1 MRYYIYNNGDARNH
15 GCEAIIRSTAQML
28 GNSKDDIGY
37 TSFESK
43 ADYDYGLDEICN
55 IIDCRTNIVEYKSLK
70 YYYFMG
76 LLKFGI
82 NRYTEY
88 VFKNLLQNA
97 DGWDV
102 ALSVGGD
109 NYCYKNAIDNLAY
122 INKRILSKIPKMVL
136 WGVSIEPT
144 LLSDSKV
151 LKDLASYHAIFCRE
165 SITYQSLI
173 DAGLTNKIFLF
184 PDPAF
189 TLETQETT
197 LPIGFASGK
206 TIGVNLSP
214 LVEDLGSCVAENY
227 YELIQ
232 YIIDNTDCTVALIP
246 HVVMPGNDD
255 RIAQEK
261 IYDRFK
267 DSGRVINIPDMNCMQ
282 LKWIISH
289 CRFFVGARTHAT
301 IAAYSTCV
309 PTLVAGYSVKA
320 KGIAKDLFGTYEG
333 YVMPVQ
339 NMKSN
344 SDLTTAFRHL
354 YSQEDKIRQHLQSII
369 PGFICQ
375 SKLAGVELNKLL

>member
-1 MRYYIYNNGDARNH
+1 M
-15 GCEAIIRSTAQML
+15 
-28 GNSKDDIGY
+28 
-37 TSFESK
+37 
-43 ADYDYGLDEICN
+43 
-55 IIDCRTNIVEYKSLK
+55 EYKSLK

-189 TLETQETT
+189 TLETQE
-197 LPIGFASGK
+197 G
-206 TIGVNLSP
+206 
-214 LVEDLGSCVAENY
+214 
-227 YELIQ
+227 
-232 YIIDNTDCTVALIP
+232 
-246 HVVMPGNDD
+246 
-255 RIAQEK
+255 
-261 IYDRFK
+261 
-267 DSGRVINIPDMNCMQ
+267 
-282 LKWIISH
+282 
-289 CRFFVGARTHAT
+289 
-301 IAAYSTCV
+301 
-309 PTLVAGYSVKA
+309 
-320 KGIAKDLFGTYEG
+320 
-333 YVMPVQ
+333 
-339 NMKSN
+339 
-344 SDLTTAFRHL
+344 
-354 YSQEDKIRQHLQSII
+354 
-369 PGFICQ
+369 
-375 SKLAGVELNKLL
+375 